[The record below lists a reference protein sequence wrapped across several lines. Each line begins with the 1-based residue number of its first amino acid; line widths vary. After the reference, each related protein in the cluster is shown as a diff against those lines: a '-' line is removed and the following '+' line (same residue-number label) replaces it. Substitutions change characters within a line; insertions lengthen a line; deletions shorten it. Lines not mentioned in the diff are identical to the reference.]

1 MIKEYA
7 IKDLFGNLVILS
19 VNMINLVLL
28 VNIWI
33 IQIVNVRK
41 KLINPLIGE
50 CTENDDQI
58 KIVNITVENEN
69 NYEFGS
75 YIVYIV
81 LMIVDFTILLQLL
94 FI

>member
-1 MIKEYA
+1 M
-7 IKDLFGNLVILS
+7 
-19 VNMINLVLL
+19 

-33 IQIVNVRK
+33 IQILNVRK
-41 KLINPLIGE
+41 KLINPLIEE

>member
-1 MIKEYA
+1 M
-7 IKDLFGNLVILS
+7 
-19 VNMINLVLL
+19 

-33 IQIVNVRK
+33 IQILNVRK
-41 KLINPLIGE
+41 KLINPLIKE

>member
-1 MIKEYA
+1 M
-7 IKDLFGNLVILS
+7 
-19 VNMINLVLL
+19 

-33 IQIVNVRK
+33 IRIVNVRK
-41 KLINPLIGE
+41 KLINSLIGE